1 MKSENGTQVS
11 HDAQIQHC
19 IENLHSPNPR
29 QRSQAAQ
36 ELGDL
41 KDELSIPAL
50 ITALQQDVNTY
61 VRSAAAEALGHIGSP
76 EAIFPLMDA
85 LHDPSSFV
93 RRAAAIALGQM
104 QAKEAQGALLQAL
117 DDPNFYVRRAAI
129 NAIGKLGIPSLG
141 PVLLPLLEI
150 SDSRIQRT
158 TIIALRRLKTRQAI
172 PKMIA
177 ILEQHNACPSPRDL
191 PLVKTLVI
199 ALGDLHAQEAVTT
212 LIRVIRGYVGARSLS
227 ATALGQ
233 IGDPRAG
240 PALVEALRD
249 KSTNLQLAALKSL
262 GKLRYREAAPKVQRF
277 LSSPDPRKRRVAA
290 QTLGQLQDEAAIPE
304 LLKIARSDTSPL
316 VRPAAVEALGNIG
329 NVDLLPDLLPL
340 VEDTNA
346 YLRATLANTLCS
358 LHDGSNAAYAALQQL
373 AEDNVE
379 HVALSARQAIQN
391 LEDGEDNSPVEL
403 TTDKN
408 PGDEYK
414 LISWLR
420 RLSHRL
426 RHL

>member
-1 MKSENGTQVS
+1 MKSENGTRVS
-11 HDAQIQHC
+11 HDAKVQHC
-19 IENLHSPNPR
+19 IDNLQNPNPR
-29 QRSQAAQ
+29 QRSQAAR

-41 KDELSIPAL
+41 KNEISIPAL
-50 ITALQQDVNTY
+50 IRALQEDVNTY
-61 VRSAAAEALGHIGSP
+61 VRSAAAEALGHIGSS

-141 PVLLPLLEI
+141 AVLLPLLET
-150 SDSRIQRT
+150 SDARIQRT
-158 TIIALRRLKTRQAI
+158 VIIALRRLKTHQAI
-172 PKMIA
+172 SKMAA
-177 ILEQHNACPSPRDL
+177 ILEQHNTCPSPRDL

-199 ALGDLHAQEAVTT
+199 ALGDLQAQEAVTV
-212 LIRVIRGYVGARSLS
+212 LIKVLRGYVGARSL
-227 ATALGQ
+227 AAVALGQ

-240 PALVEALRD
+240 PALAEALRD

-262 GKLRYREAAPKVQRF
+262 GKLKYREAAPKIRRF

-290 QTLGQLQDEAAIPE
+290 QTLGQLKDEVAMAE

-316 VRPAAVEALGNIG
+316 VRPAAVEALGNLG
-329 NVDLLPDLLPL
+329 NADLLPDLLPL
-340 VEDTNA
+340 IEDTNA
-346 YLRATLANTLCS
+346 YLRATLADTLCS
-358 LHDGSNAAYAALQQL
+358 LYDGSDSAYTALQQL

-379 HVALSARQAIQN
+379 HVAHSAQQAIQS
-391 LEDGEDNSPVEL
+391 LEDGDDNAPSDLSTYDAPHAEPKII
-403 TTDKN
+403 T
-408 PGDEYK
+408 
-414 LISWLR
+414 WFR
-420 RLSHRL
+420 RLLHR
-426 RHL
+426 